1 MNDADDV
8 QDPPFDMTIAADLV
22 NASRRFRVLLEA
34 SCCIC
39 LTSVLD
45 STAPFQDILIS
56 NTLLNSRDEHIYN
69 STRSASLGCSG
80 PRFPPLNP
88 PAADKPTRSVP
99 YLLHTIPYLADAV
112 ARVKNTSQW
121 KDQVQLGWELQGSD
135 ADRGP
140 SVTVP
145 NRLSQCLRPLTL
157 LWKIL
162 ACPSILKFFSAC

>member
-1 MNDADDV
+1 MMNDADDV

-112 ARVKNTSQW
+112 ARVKNTYVLFRFSQSPGLSGRT
-121 KDQVQLGWELQGSD
+121 KSSLGGSCR
-135 ADRGP
+135 A
-140 SVTVP
+140 
-145 NRLSQCLRPLTL
+145 LTP
-157 LWKIL
+157 IG
-162 ACPSILKFFSAC
+162 AHR